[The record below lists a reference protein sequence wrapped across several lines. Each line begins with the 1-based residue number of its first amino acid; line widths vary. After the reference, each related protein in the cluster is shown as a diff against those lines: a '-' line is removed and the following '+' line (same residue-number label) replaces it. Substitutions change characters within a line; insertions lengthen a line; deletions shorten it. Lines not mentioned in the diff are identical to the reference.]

1 MATGYILMG
10 ILHFVITA
18 DLIRI
23 VPPYIPFPAAMVAL
37 SGVAEISLGLALFFK
52 KTRHWAC
59 YGIIL
64 LLFAVLPANIYMLT
78 SGGEFGVPHWVLLG
92 RLPLQGVLMLWAYW
106 HSREGSGATENHS
119 LRFE

>member
-1 MATGYILMG
+1 MAAGYVAMG

-23 VPPYIPFPAAMVAL
+23 VPSYIPFPDVMVYL
-37 SGVAEISLGLALFFK
+37 SGGIEISLGLGLFFK
-52 KTRHWAC
+52 KTRRWAC

-78 SGGEFGVPHWVLLG
+78 SGGEFGVPHWVLVG
-92 RLPLQGVLMLWAYW
+92 RLPFQGILMLWAYW
-106 HSREGSGATENHS
+106 NSLEGSGLTENRSPS
-119 LRFE
+119 L